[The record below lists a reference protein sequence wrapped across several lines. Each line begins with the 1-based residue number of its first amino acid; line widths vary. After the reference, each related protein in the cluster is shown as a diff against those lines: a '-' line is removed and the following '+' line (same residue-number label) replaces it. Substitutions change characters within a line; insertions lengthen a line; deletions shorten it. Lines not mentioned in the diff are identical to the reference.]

1 MDQSSGLFFWAAL
14 NNNNPG
20 VIRSYPSIAQSAAQ
34 RDYTLPYRIWILA
47 RHADVKTNGAVKL
60 SDLIATLALAG
71 MNLSH
76 YARARN
82 SPGWSIFFK
91 PHDPNNPDYVCY
103 VKESKVRSALHCES
117 ERSVCELNLR
127 GDIKSLHRF
136 NAKNYAAWLA
146 DRPGGQQ
153 IIARSKLQEL
163 WGASLQTLLRWEKLL
178 GLVCKEANFGT
189 VSQDDTDKVSH
200 LLPRDKNGDF
210 NAVAANTQGMLIYQ
224 LPNTYTSLIPMVK
237 RKSRGG
243 KGEHDSGVATIH
255 RVKRFV
261 ELDEKDRSWQ
271 LTPDRTGQHMR
282 GVGGFLWSPKLMRVL
297 KKSSALLM

>member
-1 MDQSSGLFFWAAL
+1 M
-14 NNNNPG
+14 NNKNPG
-20 VIRSYPSIAQSAAQ
+20 AIRSYPSIAQSAAQ
-34 RDYTLPYRIWILA
+34 RDYTSAYRIWILA

-60 SDLIATLALAG
+60 SDLHATLALAG

-82 SPGWSIFFK
+82 SPGWHIFFK

-117 ERSVCELNLR
+117 ERSVCELSLR
-127 GDIKSLHRF
+127 TDIKSVHRF

-163 WGASLQTLLRWEKLL
+163 WGVSLPTLLRWEKAL
-178 GLVCKEANFGT
+178 GVVCKEANFGT
-189 VSQDDTDKVSH
+189 VNEQDTDKVAH
-200 LLPRDKNGDF
+200 LLPRNGNGDF
-210 NAVAANTQGMLIYQ
+210 QATAANNAGMLIYQ
-224 LPNTYTSLIPMVK
+224 LPNTYKSLIPMVK

-255 RVKRFV
+255 RKRRFV

-271 LTPDRTGQHMR
+271 LTPDRMGQHMR
-282 GVGGFLWSPKLMRVL
+282 EKGCVLWTPKLMRAV
-297 KKSSALLM
+297 KKSSALLL

>member
-1 MDQSSGLFFWAAL
+1 ML
-14 NNNNPG
+14 
-20 VIRSYPSIAQSAAQ
+20 
-34 RDYTLPYRIWILA
+34 TYRIWILA
-47 RHADVKTNGAVKL
+47 RHSDAKGNGAVKL
-60 SDLIATLALAG
+60 SDLHATLALAG

-82 SPGWSIFFK
+82 SPGWLIFFK
-91 PHDPNNPDYVCY
+91 PHNSSNPDYVCY

-127 GDIKSLHRF
+127 SDIKSLHKF

-163 WGASLQTLLRWEKLL
+163 WSVSLQTLLRWEKLL
-178 GLVCKEANFGT
+178 GLVQKEANFGT
-189 VSQDDTDKVSH
+189 VSQGDTDKVSH
-200 LLPRDKNGDF
+200 LLPRNGNGDF
-210 NAVAANTQGMLIYQ
+210 QAVSANTEGMLIYQ
-224 LPNTYTSLIPMVK
+224 LPNTYSSLIPMVK
-237 RKSRGG
+237 RKSRG
-243 KGEHDSGVATIH
+243 KGDRDSGVATT
-255 RVKRFV
+255 RNQKRFV

-271 LTPDRTGQHMR
+271 MTPDKKGQHMR
-282 GVGGFLWSPKLMRVL
+282 EIGGFLWSPKLMRVV